1 MIYGRII
8 AENNLDKEAKIGD
21 LIYRV
26 KAGIEGKKN
35 GLDVSEVREEFIEL
49 GIMDERETK
58 GQQYLKLFKTLK
70 KNGVKIEEINTQVG
84 TIIEIEQEG
93 IDIEKIIEENQL
105 DGSLKI
111 GSIIQRIRGG
121 IRGAKSKNA
130 IKLTQK
136 EKEEFIKL
144 GIYQPTRLEELE
156 STKKGL
162 QERQK
167 QVKETERESEE
178 LKRMYQ
184 LELERKQGKSL

>member
-8 AENNLDKEAKIGD
+8 AENNLDKETKIGD

-58 GQQYLKLFKTLK
+58 GQQYLKLFRTLK
-70 KNGVKIEEINTQVG
+70 KSGVRIEEINTMAG
-84 TIIEIEQEG
+84 TIREIKQEG
-93 IDIEKIIEENQL
+93 IDIEKIIEGNQL
-105 DGSLKI
+105 DGNLKI

-121 IRGAKSKNA
+121 IRGAKPKNA
-130 IKLTQK
+130 IRLTEI

-144 GIYQPTRLEELE
+144 GVYQPTRLEELE
-156 STKKGL
+156 KVKKEL

-167 QVKETERESEE
+167 QVKETERESEK
-178 LKRMYQ
+178 LKRQYQ
-184 LELERKQGKSL
+184 LELEKKQGKSL